1 MSEFDVQKETTGVP
15 KPRLPQ
21 TSCEIICLTYSVVL
35 KRRHVMYL
43 LSFTARVSG
52 QPVSSR
58 LAANFNLLDI
68 SGTRR
73 GGALKAPAA
82 AAAVVPPA
90 NGPLQDTTALASA
103 PKGRGRGILL
113 QMED

>member
-58 LAANFNLLDI
+58 LAANFNLLEI
-68 SGTRR
+68 SGTGR
-73 GGALKAPAA
+73 GGAA

>member
-1 MSEFDVQKETTGVP
+1 
-15 KPRLPQ
+15 
-21 TSCEIICLTYSVVL
+21 
-35 KRRHVMYL
+35 MYL

-58 LAANFNLLDI
+58 LAANFNLLEI
-68 SGTRR
+68 SGTGR
-73 GGALKAPAA
+73 GGAA